1 MLHQTEKLL
10 PTSENMMEIC
20 MTSKLSQFQ
29 HNQPYLIKL
38 FVVAL
43 KMAQLA
49 DKTQFLLPMA
59 IISGL
64 KWEET

>member
-1 MLHQTEKLL
+1 
-10 PTSENMMEIC
+10 
-20 MTSKLSQFQ
+20 
-29 HNQPYLIKL
+29 
-38 FVVAL
+38 
-43 KMAQLA
+43 MAQLA